1 MNCFEATIEE
11 NTIKSVSDLLRDGSL
26 GFGAEVPK
34 FEESFKAFSKK
45 DYNIGINSASSAAFC
60 LFSYLYSKHGS
71 CDVYTPSVGF
81 TSPAWAAIANGHN
94 VYFLDVDENLLVNFD
109 SYWDIRRFHLE
120 RQFNTTFNKSVF
132 MPVLYGGVSDISGL
146 IEKVRGTN
154 WNDIIVVDSA
164 HCLQPKIDYDYA
176 FFSFHPIKPLTMAN
190 GGLLATNDSKADSY
204 IRSYRNFGR
213 ENVGL
218 SYDITREGFNF
229 YMNNINATI
238 GLSQLASVQKNINI
252 RKSNYE
258 YLKSELKDIGYF
270 TRHDEDSSYYLST
283 LILKAGLSSTELRRK
298 LINKGAAASFHYPL
312 LHKTKYYKDKCF
324 NVGLKNSESL
334 EDRIINLPIHQNLTK
349 QDLDKVIKI
358 INE

>member
-1 MNCFEATIEE
+1 M
-11 NTIKSVSDLLRDGSL
+11 
-26 GFGAEVPK
+26 
-34 FEESFKAFSKK
+34 
-45 DYNIGINSASSAAFC
+45 
-60 LFSYLYSKHGS
+60 
-71 CDVYTPSVGF
+71 
-81 TSPAWAAIANGHN
+81 
-94 VYFLDVDENLLVNFD
+94 
-109 SYWDIRRFHLE
+109 
-120 RQFNTTFNKSVF
+120 
-132 MPVLYGGVSDISGL
+132 
-146 IEKVRGTN
+146 
-154 WNDIIVVDSA
+154 
-164 HCLQPKIDYDYA
+164 
-176 FFSFHPIKPLTMAN
+176 
-190 GGLLATNDSKADSY
+190 
-204 IRSYRNFGR
+204 
-213 ENVGL
+213 GL

-238 GLSQLASVQKNINI
+238 GLGQLASVQKNINI

-324 NVGLKNSESL
+324 NANLKNSESL

-349 QDLDKVIKI
+349 QDLDKIIKI